1 MENNRFISTSKTLT
15 DVEIENSLRPTSMAE
30 YVGQTKVKGNLEV
43 YIKAAKKRKDFETA
57 DKIRD
62 DLKAVGITLEDRP
75 GETTWSRS

>member
-1 MENNRFISTSKTLT
+1 MKLL
-15 DVEIENSLRPTSMAE
+15 IELR
-30 YVGQTKVKGNLEV
+30 L
-43 YIKAAKKRKDFETA
+43 AAKQRKDFETA